1 VYPPPTGQPSHHPSS
16 QPSPHPDTPLGKYA
30 LFLRECYILHKSP
43 SAKFPYLYIRSYVNL
58 AVISSEYA
66 NRQELIKFRQ
76 QTIHGC
82 VDDILEWKAP
92 IAMKHIL
99 KPNYICRGGETEEC
113 PVTQLLIEGAPGI
126 GKSTF
131 AWEVCQKWGK
141 NKLFHEYSLVVLL
154 KLRDKRVQEARRIS
168 DLFYHP
174 HPQLQ
179 SEIVNDIIL
188 TRGHGL
194 C

>member
-1 VYPPPTGQPSHHPSS
+1 M
-16 QPSPHPDTPLGKYA
+16 
-30 LFLRECYILHKSP
+30 
-43 SAKFPYLYIRSYVNL
+43 
-58 AVISSEYA
+58 ISNVYA
-66 NRQELIKFRQ
+66 NREKLKKFRQ
-76 QTIHGC
+76 QSIHGC
-82 VDDILEWKAP
+82 VDDILEWKSP
-92 IAMKHIL
+92 IAMEDIL
-99 KPNYICRGGETEEC
+99 KPNYINVGGEIEEH

-131 AWEVCQKWGK
+131 AWEICQKWGK
-141 NKLFHEYSLVVLL
+141 NELFREYSLVVLL
-154 KLRDKRVQEARRIS
+154 KFRDKRVQEARRIS

-194 C
+194 LLILEGFDEAPVSKRTMDSIFVRLFTGQEIPKATVILTTRPNARGFQEL